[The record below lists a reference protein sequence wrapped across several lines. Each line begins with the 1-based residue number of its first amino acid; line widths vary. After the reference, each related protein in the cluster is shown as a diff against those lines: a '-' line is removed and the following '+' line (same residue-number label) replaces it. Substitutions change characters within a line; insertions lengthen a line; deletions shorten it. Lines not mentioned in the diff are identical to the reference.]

1 MIGKYC
7 LLLGPYMALFSGA
20 NLLLVLGRVTFMKF
34 GNAKTASFR
43 EAANRRLPSWN
54 VMEFT
59 CGYVLKKCLANILVQ
74 EHRPST
80 GPCSGGGDTRLEVR
94 EDCLKWIGSIGSI
107 GSRWWQLKYSLVSS
121 LPGGMIQ
128 FDKYFSIG
136 LKLPTRDL
144 SIEIVS
150 GNIGIL
156 STSMI
161 GTTL

>member
-1 MIGKYC
+1 
-7 LLLGPYMALFSGA
+7 
-20 NLLLVLGRVTFMKF
+20 MKF

-94 EDCLKWIGSIGSI
+94 EDCLNG
-107 GSRWWQLKYSLVSS
+107 LDPLDP
-121 LPGGMIQ
+121 LDLGG
-128 FDKYFSIG
+128 
-136 LKLPTRDL
+136 
-144 SIEIVS
+144 
-150 GNIGIL
+150 GNSNIL
-156 STSMI
+156 
-161 GTTL
+161 